1 MRERQWANSLK
12 LIDKGHRHRYE
23 FAKTKV
29 SGFVLDAACGC
40 GYGSHMLS
48 DVSEVTGIDLD
59 EETIEFAKKVWTGP
73 TYKLADVREPQGAFD
88 WVVSFETLEHLPEPL
103 PALKAF
109 RESENLIIST
119 PNQLRYP
126 FRPES
131 YEGDRFPHIRHYTP
145 NELEALLE
153 MAGWTPVERRGQET
167 KKSEVTLGEGV
178 FLVWVCK

>member
-1 MRERQWANSLK
+1 MRERQWASSLK

-48 DVSEVTGIDLD
+48 DVAEVTGIDLD
-59 EETIEFAKKVWTGP
+59 EETIEFAKKVWSGP
-73 TYKLADVREPQGAFD
+73 NYKVADVRESQGSFD

-109 RESENLIIST
+109 RDSENLIIST
-119 PNQLRYP
+119 PNELRYK

-131 YEGDRFPHIRHYTP
+131 YEGNKFPHIRHYTP
-145 NELEALLE
+145 TELENLLE
-153 MAGWTPVERRGQET
+153 EAGWKPVERRGQDT
-167 KKSEVTLGEGV
+167 KRSEVAFGEGM